1 MAPRKIALLTDSC
14 ADLTPRLR
22 EENHIHVVPLRIHC
36 ADGEYSDGVD
46 IHAEDI
52 YSRLRNG
59 EIPKTSLPAGEDISA
74 ALDQIREEGYD
85 GVIALM
91 LSGGL
96 SGTYN
101 MVRVL
106 AEERRDLDIQVFD
119 SVSGSVGMGM
129 TVLQVAEDLR
139 AGCSWRELTRKR
151 IPRLIQNTG
160 AYFSVETLEYLQ
172 KGGRIGKISAM
183 AGTMLQIKPLI
194 TFSTDGQL
202 QSIAK
207 VRGRKQVIDK
217 LVDLTV
223 KSCGSHKRYNLALA
237 SGGSTDEELALLRE
251 KMTAALP
258 HYDHIWEIPSFDATL
273 SVYIG
278 DRILAAAVQGLD

>member
-1 MAPRKIALLTDSC
+1 MVPVKIALLTDSC
-14 ADLTPRLR
+14 ADLSPSIA
-22 EENHIHVVPLRIHC
+22 EEHHIHVVPLRVHC
-36 ADGEYSDGVD
+36 TDREYSDGVD

-52 YSRLRNG
+52 YARLRRG
-59 EIPKTSLPAGEDISA
+59 ELPKTSLPTGEDISA

-101 MVRVL
+101 LVRVL
-106 AEERRDLDIQVFD
+106 SEERRDLDIQVFD
-119 SVSGSVGMGM
+119 SVSGSIGMGM
-129 TVLQVAEDLR
+129 TLLQLDEDIQG
-139 AGCSWRELTRKR
+139 GCSWEELTRQR
-151 IPRLIQNTG
+151 VPQLIRDTN
-160 AYFSVETLEYLQ
+160 AFFSVDTLEYLQ
-172 KGGRIGKISAM
+172 KGGRIGKITAM

-194 TFSTDGQL
+194 TFSSDGQL

-223 KSCGSHKRYNLALA
+223 KACGNHKRYNIAVA
-237 SGGSTDEELALLRE
+237 CGGSPPEELDLLRE
-251 KMTAALP
+251 KMKAALP
-258 HYDHIWEIPSFDATL
+258 HYEHIWEAPRFDATL

-278 DRILAAAVQGLD
+278 DGILAAAVQTLD